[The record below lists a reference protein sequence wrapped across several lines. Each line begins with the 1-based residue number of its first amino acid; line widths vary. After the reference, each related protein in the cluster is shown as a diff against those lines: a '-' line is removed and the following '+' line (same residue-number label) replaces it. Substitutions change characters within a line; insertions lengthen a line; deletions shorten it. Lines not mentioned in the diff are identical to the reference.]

1 MNELQTFAN
10 NEFGAVRSMMID
22 DVPRF
27 VGRDVAV
34 ALGYSNPRKTL
45 GAHVDDEDK
54 NTVTICDGIQGGGKP
69 NMTIINESGL
79 YSLIFSSKLPPPPKN
94 PSNTG

>member
-54 NTVTICDGIQGGGKP
+54 NTVTICDGIQGGKTQHDYHQRIRAVQP
-69 NMTIINESGL
+69 DFL
-79 YSLIFSSKLPPPPKN
+79 QQAPPPPKN